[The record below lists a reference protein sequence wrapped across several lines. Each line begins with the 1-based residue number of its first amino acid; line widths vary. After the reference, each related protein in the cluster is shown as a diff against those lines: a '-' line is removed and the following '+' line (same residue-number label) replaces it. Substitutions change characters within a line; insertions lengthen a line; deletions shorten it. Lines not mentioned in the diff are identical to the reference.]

1 MKKVLFSLS
10 AVFFVFA
17 AVLSILNIFHIY
29 IYPIVFDP
37 GYLLWILS
45 FLWIGCLT
53 GALVMSL
60 HARKNKLFVVTAA
73 LVLLLPMSVLQLG
86 VRSRFACYS
95 FENGSYTFVVQERQ
109 AGISASVSVYQKTSL
124 CTARLLQASLIE
136 KVGSSSADS
145 YTLTF
150 RDGDLKFLIPSISE
164 TPLSVPYIKK

>member
-17 AVLSILNIFHIY
+17 AVLSMLNIFHIY

-37 GYLLWILS
+37 GYLLWMLS

-60 HARKNKLFVVTAA
+60 RAKKSKRFAVLAA
-73 LVLLLPMSVLQLG
+73 LVLLLPLSVLQLG

-95 FENGSYTFVVQERQ
+95 FENGSYSFVVQERQ

-145 YTLTF
+145 YMLTF
-150 RDGDLKFLIPSISE
+150 RNGDLELLIPSVSE
-164 TPLSVPYIKK
+164 TPFSVPYIKK

>member
-17 AVLSILNIFHIY
+17 AVLSMLNIFHIY

-37 GYLLWILS
+37 GYLLWMLS

-60 HARKNKLFVVTAA
+60 RAKKSKRFAVLAA
-73 LVLLLPMSVLQLG
+73 LVLLLPLSVLQLG

-95 FENGSYTFVVQERQ
+95 FESGDYTFVVQERQ
-109 AGISASVSVYQKTSL
+109 AGISASVSVYQKTPL

-150 RDGDLKFLIPSISE
+150 RNGDLELLIPSVSE
-164 TPLSVPYIKK
+164 TPFSVPYIKK

>member
-17 AVLSILNIFHIY
+17 AVLSMLNIFHIY

-37 GYLLWILS
+37 GYLLWMLS
-45 FLWIGCLT
+45 FLWIGRLT
-53 GALVMSL
+53 GAFVMSL
-60 HARKNKLFVVTAA
+60 RAKKSKRFAVLAA
-73 LVLLLPMSVLQLG
+73 LVLLLPLSVLQLG

-145 YTLTF
+145 YMLTF
-150 RDGDLKFLIPSISE
+150 RNGDLELLIPSVSE
-164 TPLSVPYIKK
+164 TPFSVPYIKK

>member
-17 AVLSILNIFHIY
+17 AVLSMLNIFHIY

-37 GYLLWILS
+37 GYLLWMLS

-60 HARKNKLFVVTAA
+60 RAKKSKRFAVLAV
-73 LVLLLPMSVLQLG
+73 LVLFLPLSVLQLG

-95 FENGSYTFVVQERQ
+95 FENDGYTFVVQEKQ
-109 AGISASVSVYQKTSL
+109 AGIYASVSVYQKTSL

-150 RDGDLKFLIPSISE
+150 RNGDLKLLIPSVSQTPISV
-164 TPLSVPYIKK
+164 LYIKK